1 MVLAAVVI
9 SERLGA
15 RATALLK
22 AGRRA
27 ARAAESRTST
37 RTAELLRLL
46 PSAKAMPHPALWAAA
61 PVRLPILRAAL
72 R

>member
-1 MVLAAVVI
+1 MMLAAVLI
-9 SERLGA
+9 SEILGA
-15 RATALLK
+15 GATALLK

-46 PSAKAMPHPALWAAA
+46 PSTKATPLPALWAAA